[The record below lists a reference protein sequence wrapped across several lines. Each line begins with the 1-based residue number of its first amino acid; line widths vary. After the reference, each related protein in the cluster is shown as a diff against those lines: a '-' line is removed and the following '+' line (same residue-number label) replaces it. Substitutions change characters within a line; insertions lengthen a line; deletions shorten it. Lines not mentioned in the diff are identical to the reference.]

1 MNTQHSSV
9 NDGAQRHEI
18 EYLTAGLPYR
28 SISVFL
34 EALFVETVYLCD
46 LAGLVV
52 ATDQRHPIWES
63 GKLAFLSLAGKQK
76 KLTSP
81 SNTTAASMFPN

>member
-9 NDGAQRHEI
+9 DDGAQRHEI

-28 SISVFL
+28 RVSVFL

-46 LAGLVV
+46 LTGLMV
-52 ATDQRHPIWES
+52 AADQRHPVWES
-63 GKLAFLSLAGKQK
+63 VQISMTPETESKQ
-76 KLTSP
+76 LTSP
-81 SNTTAASMFPN
+81 SNTTAASMSPS